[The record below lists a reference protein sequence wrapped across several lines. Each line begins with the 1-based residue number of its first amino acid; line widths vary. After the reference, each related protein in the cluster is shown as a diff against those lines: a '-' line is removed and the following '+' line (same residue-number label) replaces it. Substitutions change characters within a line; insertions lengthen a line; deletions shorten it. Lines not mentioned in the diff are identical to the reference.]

1 MKATFVAACVC
12 LLILGAAL
20 SAQAQSEKPTLGLG
34 YHGILAGD
42 VLQGLSGRIWTSP
55 KVGLEANLYYAHVG
69 VDVKME
75 GGEGQEDDEYDI
87 SGTLTDFSGKFLYAV
102 ANHSQSKFY
111 VGAELGYG
119 HVSVEVETPGL
130 PAALAEGFDVIT
142 LGPLMGAEFSFAGI
156 PEMSVDWELGYR
168 TNLVDIEVAD
178 YDISLSM
185 GVLAASVGVHYYFGR

>member
-1 MKATFVAACVC
+1 M
-12 LLILGAAL
+12 LIRDVPSVYWPAR
-20 SAQAQSEKPTLGLG
+20 SE
-34 YHGILAGD
+34 
-42 VLQGLSGRIWTSP
+42 TSR
-55 KVGLEANLYYAHVG
+55 G
-69 VDVKME
+69 
-75 GGEGQEDDEYDI
+75 
-87 SGTLTDFSGKFLYAV
+87 
-102 ANHSQSKFY
+102 
-111 VGAELGYG
+111 
-119 HVSVEVETPGL
+119 SVEVETPGL